1 MNFFGSNDNGNDNN
15 GNKENLFD
23 ARVKAST
30 RLTLR
35 ALVGGY
41 IAYLGYKLMANG
53 SNAATAAADAA
64 EKHAPDWLRVL
75 AGIIFMLAGAAF
87 VVYSYID
94 YRKKKA
100 AEEAAAIEA
109 AREELEEI
117 PLTESAVDIADCEKL
132 APLQAIYEKYLAD
145 VREAIENSKP
155 TDGLLGL
162 GSGPKDAACHDIFY
176 KDVTNELDRLTAE
189 GLSAGEAAAAAG
201 YVLNAPVVNRGNEL
215 AFPMMFAASGLAGKL
230 VSLLS
235 PADADRLA
243 IEYSEAFPKPERMPA
258 QEKVL
263 QQLYDRARG

>member
-1 MNFFGSNDNGNDNN
+1 MNLFGSSNDSNSKENND
-15 GNKENLFD
+15 NLFD
-23 ARVKAST
+23 SRVKAST

-35 ALVGGY
+35 ELVGGY
-41 IAYLGYKLMANG
+41 IAYLGYKLMTNG
-53 SNAATAAADAA
+53 GDAATAAADAA

-145 VREAIENSKP
+145 VREVAANSKP

-162 GSGPKDAACHDIFY
+162 GSSPKDDACHTVFY
-176 KDVTNELDRLTAE
+176 QDVTKELDRLVE
-189 GLSAGEAAAAAG
+189 DGLSEGEAAAAAE
-201 YVLNAPVVNRGNEL
+201 YVLLAPDAHRDNEL
-215 AFPMMFAASGLAGKL
+215 AYPMIFAASGLANKL
-230 VSLLS
+230 VGLLS
-235 PADADRLA
+235 PKDADRLA
-243 IEYSEAFPKPERMPA
+243 IAYSEAIPKPERMPA
-258 QEKVL
+258 QSEVL
-263 QQLYDRARG
+263 QMLYDRARG